1 MHLPLL
7 PSFGMTPY
15 TPLKMAL
22 EKSVMLVKSMILSRL
37 IHSSV
42 PPASAV
48 RGKNASIFAQYLY
61 HILENSLN

>member
-1 MHLPLL
+1 
-7 PSFGMTPY
+7 MTPY

-22 EKSVMLVKSMILSRL
+22 EKSVMLVKSMILNRL